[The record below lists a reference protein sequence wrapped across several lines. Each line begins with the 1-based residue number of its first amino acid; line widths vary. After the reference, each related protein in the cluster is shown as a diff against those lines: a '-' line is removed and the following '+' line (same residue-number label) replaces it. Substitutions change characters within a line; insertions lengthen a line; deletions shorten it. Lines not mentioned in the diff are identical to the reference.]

1 VILSWGRYNGWEP
14 QGGQRKAWRDLAP
27 GDLIELQRKIWRVAE
42 VRLVPAIDWD
52 EHDREQWE
60 KARRAYRLGSEE
72 DWAAR
77 PVYLILYPA
86 GGGKR
91 HHVKIR
97 SWRYWGREAYA
108 LPEHYPVCRD
118 CGEPWP
124 CPELE
129 ITQEIERESAKVER
143 LEKILPGCCWS
154 CGDPVTSKQASI
166 RFDGDNLLLP
176 GASPP
181 VFHLRRKG
189 QCRSDAASY
198 EKRWVAAG
206 EGRRWRLQCPGK
218 LIRHVDGDE
227 CTEDPFC
234 PGGDASHN
242 TFTCHAYGRLPDGSA
257 RSVYGVD
264 FRCLRCED
272 ALERKGLSIGEPP
285 PGALL

>member
-1 VILSWGRYNGWEP
+1 VSLFWSRVSGWEP
-14 QGGQRKAWRDLAP
+14 QGGQRKAWRDLAA
-27 GDLIELQRKIWRVAE
+27 GDLIELRRKIWRVAE
-42 VRLVPAIDWD
+42 VRLTPVIDWD
-52 EHDREQWE
+52 EDDRQAWE
-60 KARRAYRLGSEE
+60 KERKAYKLSGEE
-72 DWAAR
+72 DWRGR

-86 GGGKR
+86 DGGKR

-97 SWRYWGREAYA
+97 PWRYWGREAYV
-108 LPEHYPVCRD
+108 LPEHYPVCKD

-129 ITQEIERESAKVER
+129 ITQEVDRQAAKLSE

-154 CGDPVTSKQASI
+154 CGEPVTRKHSSI
-166 RFDGDNLLLP
+166 GFDGENLLLP
-176 GASPP
+176 GAPSP

-189 QCRSDAASY
+189 HCRSAAASY
-198 EKRWVAAG
+198 EKRWVAAE

-234 PGGDASHN
+234 PGGNASHG
-242 TFTCHAYGRLPDGSA
+242 TFMSHVFGRLPDGTV
-257 RSVYGVD
+257 RSVYGSD

-272 ALERKGLSIGEPP
+272 ALVQRGLTLGEPP